1 MFPPVLRLFSRWNS
15 IHHASP
21 ELEVLTA
28 IALKTLGYLE
38 QHRLRVGISLLLVT
52 LVAGYGATQMR
63 VNNNVMEYFDESAAL
78 TRYAKILHERP
89 SGMQTFSIVVS
100 GEPDSFLKVQ
110 QLKTLQAIQTVIED
124 MGQFDSS
131 YSLADFIGI
140 VHSGTDSEKPMT
152 PYLPQRDEVVREY
165 SLMLDNKVLK
175 PFPSRD
181 FSQSRIIVRHNI
193 NASYELN
200 QAVAELLRQVRQ
212 RLPAELS
219 VQVTGEGYLNS
230 QAVDYMADG
239 QARSLAL
246 MLLVIFVLV
255 SALFMQSKA
264 GMIAV
269 IANVF
274 PIILLFGVMGY
285 FDLALDTGT
294 AMVGAI
300 ALGIV
305 VDHSMHFMV
314 RYQRAGKNPG
324 NALQIAV
331 RKESTPI
338 IATAIAL
345 AMGFATLSLSEFP
358 PVARFG
364 KLSALVMLLALAS
377 TFLITPLLLWHSR
390 LMSVWDVLSI
400 KVRQQVMDDCMLFTG
415 MRKWQVRKIIALS
428 RLQEFRKDEAIFL
441 QGQNAHYMRVLLEG
455 TAEVWHTQVDG
466 STRQVGTLHAGDVFG
481 TSALMRDRERIS
493 DVVAIKPVRALAVSW
508 RDIHQ
513 IARLYPR
520 ISSRLLE
527 NLSLVLGDLLARQE
541 AIRPMIKDELS
552 GVYNATYII
561 DLLQFAADKANR
573 YDEELSLL
581 SLKVACNSTKG
592 GHANW
597 QDKAWIISKM
607 AQSTRAVLRKGD
619 MVSRWK
625 DQIYWVILPNTNA
638 TQAHM
643 LAQRVLQHYEQSDDP
658 VKCHTEICVYI
669 TELAPGEDGKDLIDR
684 ATRQETLSEA

>member
-1 MFPPVLRLFSRWNS
+1 M
-15 IHHASP
+15 
-21 ELEVLTA
+21 
-28 IALKTLGYLE
+28 
-38 QHRLRVGISLLLVT
+38 VT
-52 LVAGYGATQMR
+52 LVDGYGATQMR

-78 TRYAKILHERP
+78 TRYAKILHERL

-508 RDIHQ
+508 
-513 IARLYPR
+513 
-520 ISSRLLE
+520 
-527 NLSLVLGDLLARQE
+527 
-541 AIRPMIKDELS
+541 
-552 GVYNATYII
+552 
-561 DLLQFAADKANR
+561 
-573 YDEELSLL
+573 
-581 SLKVACNSTKG
+581 
-592 GHANW
+592 
-597 QDKAWIISKM
+597 
-607 AQSTRAVLRKGD
+607 
-619 MVSRWK
+619 
-625 DQIYWVILPNTNA
+625 
-638 TQAHM
+638 
-643 LAQRVLQHYEQSDDP
+643 
-658 VKCHTEICVYI
+658 
-669 TELAPGEDGKDLIDR
+669 
-684 ATRQETLSEA
+684 